1 MDLSTLPTLTVLSDN
16 VTIVEHEGVKL
27 VRVIHDK
34 ANAAISLFG
43 GHVVSFQPQGQQDL
57 IWMSQQAKFDGK
69 TALRGGIPVCWPWFG
84 RIAAPAHGFARSS
97 EWQLVEHRESDAGVI
112 VSLGLKPNEETLAVW
127 PHQFDA
133 RLNVEIGDQLKVTL
147 DVKNTDSQPWTFSG
161 ALHTYLNVG
170 DIHNTTTTGMGAEY
184 IDSLQGGKICQGGSE
199 LVLTDTI
206 DRVYTQPEAQIFV
219 ADKNLDRTLTVENH
233 GHNSAVLWNPWAEG
247 ATAMGDMQDDGY
259 LTMMCVESTLHA
271 PSLEAGKT
279 LQPGESHQLIT
290 VISSNQASSEFNQT
304 KNAAHKAAFFIAP
317 NLTRTVQ

>member
-97 EWQLVEHRESDAGVI
+97 EWQLVEHRESEAGVI

-147 DVKNTDSQPWTFSG
+147 DVKNTDSQPWTCSG

-219 ADKNLDRTLTVENH
+219 ADKKLDRTLTVENH

-290 VISSNQASSEFNQT
+290 VISSN
-304 KNAAHKAAFFIAP
+304 
-317 NLTRTVQ
+317 

>member
-1 MDLSTLPTLTVLSDN
+1 MDLSTLPALTVLSDN

-43 GHVVSFQPQGQQDL
+43 GHVVSFQLQGQEDL

-97 EWQLVEHRESDAGVI
+97 EWQLVEHRESEAGVI
-112 VSLGLKPNEETLAVW
+112 VSLGLKPSEATLAVW

-147 DVKNTDSQPWTFSG
+147 DVKNTDLQPWTFSG

-219 ADKNLDRTLTVENH
+219 ADKKLDRTLTVENH

-247 ATAMGDMQDDGY
+247 ATAMGDMQNNGY

-290 VISSNQASSEFNQT
+290 VISSN
-304 KNAAHKAAFFIAP
+304 
-317 NLTRTVQ
+317 

>member
-84 RIAAPAHGFARSS
+84 HIAAPAHGFARSS
-97 EWQLVEHRESDAGVI
+97 EWQLVEHRESEAGVI

-290 VISSNQASSEFNQT
+290 VITSN
-304 KNAAHKAAFFIAP
+304 
-317 NLTRTVQ
+317 

>member
-1 MDLSTLPTLTVLSDN
+1 MDLSTLPALAVLSDN

-43 GHVVSFQPQGQQDL
+43 GHVVSFQPQGQEDL

-97 EWQLVEHRESDAGVI
+97 EWQLVEHRESEAGVI
-112 VSLGLKPNEETLAVW
+112 VSLGLKPSEETLAVW

-133 RLNVEIGDQLKVTL
+133 RLNVEIGEQLKVTL

-161 ALHTYLNVG
+161 ALHTYLNVA
-170 DIHNTTTTGMGAEY
+170 DIHNTTTTGMGAKY
-184 IDSLQGGKICQGGSE
+184 IDSLQGGKICQGGDE

-206 DRVYTQPEAQIFV
+206 DRVYTQPETQIFV
-219 ADKNLDRTLTVENH
+219 ADKKLDRTLTVENH

-247 ATAMGDMQDDGY
+247 AASMGDMQDDGY
-259 LTMMCVESTLHA
+259 LTMLCVESTLHA

-290 VISSNQASSEFNQT
+290 VISS
-304 KNAAHKAAFFIAP
+304 H
-317 NLTRTVQ
+317 